1 MFTLRQ
7 LKAITLYSLY
17 IKKFYRSCPPSR
29 LEHCQLHGMYSLH
42 IAYIPRPLR
51 EPWFATK
58 QNSHWQGVTQINI
71 TDNFK
76 IGTGITY
83 KKQVQG

>member
-29 LEHCQLHGMYSLH
+29 LEHCQLHVC

-58 QNSHWQGVTQINI
+58 QNSHWQGVTQII

-76 IGTGITY
+76 IGTGIAY